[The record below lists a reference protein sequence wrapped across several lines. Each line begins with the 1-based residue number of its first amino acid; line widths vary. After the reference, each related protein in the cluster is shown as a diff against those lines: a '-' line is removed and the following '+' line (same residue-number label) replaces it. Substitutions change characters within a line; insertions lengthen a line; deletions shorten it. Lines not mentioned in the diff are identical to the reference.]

1 MPQLK
6 MPDGRIVDYP
16 YTEEGM
22 GRYRRDVAALG
33 LQQQQQSQSPM
44 MGQQAGPMGAMSGPQ
59 QGGQPPA
66 QPGQMGYMQSMRQSP
81 GAMPHQSDDMA
92 AWHVIYDLMNNPAL
106 RAQIS
111 AVQSQQLDQLVTPL
125 RMERNQLQPQVRGDA
140 PLRPQPMQP
149 QQQQPMQPQQPMQQA
164 MQNPSFSALMQ
175 GEARPRPLRR
185 EEGAPSAQPLPF
197 RY

>member
-6 MPDGRIVDYP
+6 MPDGRVVDYP

-22 GRYRRDVAALG
+22 GRYRRDVAALE
-33 LQQQQQSQSPM
+33 LQQQQGQSPM
-44 MGQQAGPMGAMSGPQ
+44 PGQQAGPMGAMRGPQ

-81 GAMPHQSDDMA
+81 GATPHQSDDMA
-92 AWHVIYDLMNNPAL
+92 AWHIIYDLMNNPAL

-111 AVQSQQLDQLVTPL
+111 AVQSQQLNQLVTPL
-125 RMERNQLQPQVRGDA
+125 RMERNHLQPPVRGEA
-140 PLRPQPMQP
+140 PLRPQP
-149 QQQQPMQPQQPMQQA
+149 PQQPQMQQPQ
-164 MQNPSFSALMQ
+164 MQQQAIQSPSFSDMMQ
-175 GEARPRPLRR
+175 GAARPRPLRR
-185 EEGAPSAQPLPF
+185 AEEAPSAQPPPF